1 MRKISKLSDTLSEEK
16 AESVAPLETLHV
28 KGADMPCSLLENCL
42 TDEFIMSLENG
53 DDGML
58 DDFYEEFGME
68 STWLK
73 DLSEKNPRVQSWSRY
88 RNSLT
93 GKDLSGMI
101 E

>member
-16 AESVAPLETLHV
+16 AEFVAPLKTLHI
-28 KGADMPCSLLENCL
+28 KGAGMPCSLLENCL

-53 DDGML
+53 DDDML

-73 DLSEKNPRVQSWSRY
+73 DLSEKNPRVQSWQKY